1 MHISK
6 TCHIISTLVHEQEFI
21 LLVYAGLST
30 KDILGV
36 QEGGGGQIGVLMSKH
51 NPLEFQ
57 NTCRL
62 FMCKSTFTSFTAYFY
77 PVNKKYAKRYCY
89 FYFVVYV
96 MSLRL

>member
-51 NPLEFQ
+51 NP
-57 NTCRL
+57 
-62 FMCKSTFTSFTAYFY
+62 
-77 PVNKKYAKRYCY
+77 
-89 FYFVVYV
+89 
-96 MSLRL
+96 